1 MKRKVFALQH
11 IACEGLGII
20 EKVFQ
25 DRGVPYCYI
34 RLDQGEKL
42 PTPEEIS
49 GNALVILGG
58 PMNVYEE
65 ERYPYLK
72 EETELIRYGLDTGI
86 PMIGICLGAQLI
98 AKAAGAR
105 VYAGKAKEIGWYPVN
120 LESAAAEDAL
130 FSQTNADIRVFQW
143 HGDTFDLP
151 VDAVN
156 LASSVLFPNQ
166 AYRLNNN
173 VYALQFHLE
182 VTREMILAWGEEYE
196 KEIRSEEIDIQ
207 KLFRNTEEEIENL
220 NRFGSRFF
228 THFTEKFLEL
238 DREDCTLSE

>member
-25 DRGVPYCYI
+25 DQGVHYCYI

-42 PTPEEIS
+42 PTAEEIS

-72 EETELIRYGLDTGI
+72 EETELIRHGLDAGT

-98 AKAAGAR
+98 AKAAGAQ
-105 VYAGKAKEIGWYPVN
+105 VYAGRTKEIGWYPIH
-120 LESAAAEDAL
+120 LEPAAGEDTL
-130 FSQTNADIRVFQW
+130 FRQANSEIRVFQW
-143 HGDTFDLP
+143 HGDTFDIP
-151 VDAVN
+151 EDAVN
-156 LASSVLFPNQ
+156 LASSALFPNQ

-196 KEIRSEEIDIQ
+196 KEIRSEEVDIQ
-207 KLFRNTEEEIENL
+207 KLYRNTDEEIKNL
-220 NRFGSRFF
+220 NRFGKRVF
-228 THFTEKFLEL
+228 THFTEKFLETDKL
-238 DREDCTLSE
+238 ISSG